1 MGETRT
7 NVRRGKGGIL
17 LQLVLLAVIPLLLT
31 VITVAVIA
39 MVSMVKG
46 MQSEVMNGLSDLAGS
61 VRASYETFDGEYRVE
76 GDVLYKGDM
85 NLTEAEDLIDSFVE
99 DSDSDV
105 TIFYGD
111 TRYAT
116 SLLDVKTGERII
128 GTKAS
133 DEVVDK
139 VLNKGEDYNSAD
151 IEINGEGYYAY
162 YKPIKSSGGDIV
174 GMVFA
179 GKPKTDIDTYIQ
191 GRLTIIFFAAVFM
204 IIAAVIIAAFLGGR
218 IANAVKGAE
227 EIVSCIATGD
237 LTTSPSEKLMN
248 KKDEIGA
255 MARSIE
261 NLRETLYG
269 MVSDVM
275 NSAEQL
281 SETGKNL
288 DMMAAQTDGTANEIS
303 SAVEGISQG
312 AVSQAEEIETASH
325 RVMVIGDEIGEIAD
339 KAKTLDSAS
348 ADVEQAGNAS
358 SEIVAELL
366 ESNNQTVEAIASIE
380 RQVHATN
387 QAVENIKEA
396 VSVITD
402 IASQTNLLSLNAS
415 IEAARAGEMGKGF
428 AVVATEISNLAAQSG
443 SSSQEIEDIVN
454 RLYSESEKSIEAM
467 NKVKAIIKIQEE
479 KLNDTTRQFAKV
491 ESSIAVS
498 KNETAG
504 INAQSARCNESRQV
518 IVDVMTNLSAIS
530 EQNAASTEETMA
542 SMEELNAT
550 INLLAQEAKNVSDMS
565 EVLAEKI
572 KVFKL

>member
-1 MGETRT
+1 MGDVKT
-7 NVRRGKGGIL
+7 NGNHGKGGIL
-17 LQLVLLAVIPLLLT
+17 MQLVLLSLIPLLVT
-31 VITVAVIA
+31 VITVAIIA
-39 MVSMVKG
+39 MLSLVKG
-46 MQSEVMNGLSDLAGS
+46 MQSEVMSGLSDLAGS
-61 VRASYETFDGEYRVE
+61 VRAGYETLDGEYRVD
-76 GDVLYKGDM
+76 GDALYKGDM
-85 NLTEAEDLIDSFVE
+85 NLTEVEDLIDSFVE
-99 DSDSDV
+99 GSDSDV

-116 SLLDVKTGERII
+116 SLLDAKTGERII

-133 DEVVDK
+133 EEVVDT

-162 YKPIKSSGGDIV
+162 YKPMKNSEGDVV
-174 GMVFA
+174 GMVFT
-179 GKPKTDIDTYIQ
+179 GKPKTDIDAYIQ
-191 GRLTIIFFAAVFM
+191 GRLTIIFFAAIFM
-204 IIAAVIIAAFLGGR
+204 VIIAVVIAAFLGGR
-218 IANAVKGAE
+218 IANAVKEAE
-227 EIVSCIATGD
+227 DVVSGLATGD

-248 KKDEIGA
+248 KKDEIGT
-255 MARSIE
+255 MARAIE

-303 SAVEGISQG
+303 AAVEGISQG

-339 KAKTLDSAS
+339 KAKTLDGVST
-348 ADVEQAGNAS
+348 DVQQAGNAS

-380 RQVHATN
+380 RQVYATN
-387 QAVENIKEA
+387 ESVENIKEA
-396 VSVITD
+396 VSVISD

-443 SSSQEIEDIVN
+443 SSSREIEDIVN

-467 NKVKAIIKIQEE
+467 NKVKEIIKIQEE

-565 EVLAEKI
+565 EVLEEKI
-572 KVFKL
+572 KVFRL